1 MITFC
6 YTAGGHFPTYLSSK
20 RGDLMPAYVLVG
32 AQWGDEG
39 KGKIVDYLA
48 AQTDLVVRYAGGN
61 NAGHTV
67 INQMGTFSLHLVPS
81 GIFHP
86 ETTCIIGNG
95 VVLDPAVFLAE
106 ISDLRSRGVDVS
118 RVFISDRAHV
128 IMPYHILLDQLE
140 ESAKGGLAI
149 GTTGKGV
156 GPAYMDK
163 TARVGI
169 RAGELLDPI
178 SLKPRLQQVIQ
189 YKNSILTKIYN
200 SEPFDL
206 ESVFTQC
213 VEWGKQLK
221 EFLRPTELLLQQ
233 AITHGKSILIEGAQ
247 GTLLDLDHG
256 TYPYVTSSSSSV
268 AGISGGL
275 GIPPR
280 DVSAVI
286 GVFKAYCTRV
296 GSGPIPT
303 EMPTDIGVDI
313 RERAWEYGTTTGR
326 ARRIG
331 WFDAVVGRYS
341 SRINGFTS
349 AVLTRLDVL
358 DGMPT
363 VRICVGYK
371 INGEI
376 VEHFPSTTTLFEQ
389 CEPIYEDM
397 DGWNEPTVGV
407 TQLSQLPKE
416 AMRYVK
422 RLEELIECPIRLIST
437 GPNRE
442 ETIHIEPLF

>member
-1 MITFC
+1 M
-6 YTAGGHFPTYLSSK
+6 K
-20 RGDLMPAYVLVG
+20 NVVVVG
-32 AQWGDEG
+32 SQWGDEG

-200 SEPFDL
+200 SESFDL

-233 AITHGKSILIEGAQ
+233 AIARGKSILIEGAQ

-376 VEHFPSTTTLFEQ
+376 VEHFHSTTTLFEQ

-397 DGWNEPTVGV
+397 DGWNEPTAGV

-422 RLEELIECPIRLIST
+422 KLEALIECPIRLIST

>member
-1 MITFC
+1 
-6 YTAGGHFPTYLSSK
+6 
-20 RGDLMPAYVLVG
+20 
-32 AQWGDEG
+32 
-39 KGKIVDYLA
+39 
-48 AQTDLVVRYAGGN
+48 
-61 NAGHTV
+61 
-67 INQMGTFSLHLVPS
+67 
-81 GIFHP
+81 
-86 ETTCIIGNG
+86 
-95 VVLDPAVFLAE
+95 
-106 ISDLRSRGVDVS
+106 
-118 RVFISDRAHV
+118 
-128 IMPYHILLDQLE
+128 MPYHILLDQLE

-200 SEPFDL
+200 SESFDL
-206 ESVFTQC
+206 EAVFTQC

-233 AITHGKSILIEGAQ
+233 AITRGKSILIEGAQ

-397 DGWNEPTVGV
+397 DGWNEPTAGV

>member
-1 MITFC
+1 
-6 YTAGGHFPTYLSSK
+6 
-20 RGDLMPAYVLVG
+20 MPAYVLVG

>member
-1 MITFC
+1 
-6 YTAGGHFPTYLSSK
+6 
-20 RGDLMPAYVLVG
+20 MPAYVLVG

-200 SEPFDL
+200 SESFDL

-233 AITHGKSILIEGAQ
+233 AIARGKSILIEGAQ

-397 DGWNEPTVGV
+397 DGWNEPTAGV